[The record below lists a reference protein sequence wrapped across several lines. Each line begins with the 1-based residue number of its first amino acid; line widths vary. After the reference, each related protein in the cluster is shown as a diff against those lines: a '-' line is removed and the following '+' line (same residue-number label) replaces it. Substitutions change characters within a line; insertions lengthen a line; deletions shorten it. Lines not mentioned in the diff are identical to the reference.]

1 MMIIRA
7 DGDVAKG
14 MLHRVGGGSPSR
26 GLFAAERVD
35 TKDNAA
41 DFGAKML
48 DLEAMSTCMNKLNM
62 KWRSVAGFRVDGAWS
77 AS

>member
-1 MMIIRA
+1 M
-7 DGDVAKG
+7 
-14 MLHRVGGGSPSR
+14 
-26 GLFAAERVD
+26 D

-62 KWRSVAGFRVDGAWS
+62 KSRSVAGFRVECVISVTGVS
-77 AS
+77 EPVKASGREVWDRDVVVCDKGMY

>member
-1 MMIIRA
+1 M
-7 DGDVAKG
+7 
-14 MLHRVGGGSPSR
+14 
-26 GLFAAERVD
+26 D

-62 KWRSVAGFRVDGAWS
+62 KSRSVAGFRVGVECVIS
-77 AS
+77 VTGVSEPVEASGREVWDRDVVACDKGMY